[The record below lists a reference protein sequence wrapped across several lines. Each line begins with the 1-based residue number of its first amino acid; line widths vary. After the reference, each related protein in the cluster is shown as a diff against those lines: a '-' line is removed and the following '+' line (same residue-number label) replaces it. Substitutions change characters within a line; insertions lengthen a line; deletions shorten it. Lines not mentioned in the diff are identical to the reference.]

1 MISETY
7 FLKAFCSSGFRIQNR
22 SFFFAPFLIVAG
34 VQLEAD
40 AENEDVAD
48 YVADDDDDEDW
59 DVLFF
64 FKAFTGFLAAL
75 TMFKTSLIVI
85 K

>member
-1 MISETY
+1 MLFKGI
-7 FLKAFCSSGFRIQNR
+7 LLLRIQDKNR
-22 SFFFAPFLIVAG
+22 SFIFAPFLIVGG

-40 AENEDVAD
+40 ADNEDVAD
-48 YVADDDDDEDW
+48 DVADDDDDEDW

-64 FKAFTGFLAAL
+64 FTASTGFLAAL
-75 TMFKTSLIVI
+75 TIFKTSLIMI

>member
-1 MISETY
+1 MAY
-7 FLKAFCSSGFRIQNR
+7 
-22 SFFFAPFLIVAG
+22 
-34 VQLEAD
+34 LEAD

-48 YVADDDDDEDW
+48 DVADDDDDEDW

-64 FKAFTGFLAAL
+64 FTALTGFFL

>member
-1 MISETY
+1 MAY
-7 FLKAFCSSGFRIQNR
+7 
-22 SFFFAPFLIVAG
+22 
-34 VQLEAD
+34 LEAD
-40 AENEDVAD
+40 AEKED
-48 YVADDDDDEDW
+48 VADDDDDEDW

-64 FKAFTGFLAAL
+64 FTALTGFFL

>member
-1 MISETY
+1 M
-7 FLKAFCSSGFRIQNR
+7 G
-22 SFFFAPFLIVAG
+22 G
-34 VQLEAD
+34 VQLEAA

-48 YVADDDDDEDW
+48 DVADDDEDW
-59 DVLFF
+59 DELFF
-64 FKAFTGFLAAL
+64 FTAFAGFLAAL